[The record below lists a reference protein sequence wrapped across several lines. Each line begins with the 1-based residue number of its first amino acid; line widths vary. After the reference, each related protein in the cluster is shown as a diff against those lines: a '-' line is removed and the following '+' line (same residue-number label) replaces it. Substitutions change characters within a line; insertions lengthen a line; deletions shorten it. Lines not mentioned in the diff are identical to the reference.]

1 MLRGNYPAR
10 IDEKGRLKVPVPFK
24 DALEETYDGDEFCVT
39 SLDGQYVR
47 IYPMEEWVQLEEK
60 LARGGTFNKASRKFL
75 DRMNYYGQVVSW
87 DKQGRILI
95 PAILREAAEMK
106 GDVAVLGNLKWL
118 AVWNNERFLAEIRN
132 NPITAEDE
140 RILDELGI

>member
-10 IDEKGRLKVPVPFK
+10 IDEKGRLKIPVPFK
-24 DALEETYDGDEFCVT
+24 EELEQTYGDTFCIT

-47 IYPMEEWVQLEEK
+47 IYPSEEWSRIEEK
-60 LARGGTFNKASRKFL
+60 LARNASFNKTRRKFL
-75 DRMNYYGQVVSW
+75 DRANYYGQMVQW
-87 DKQGRILI
+87 DKQGRVLI
-95 PAILREAAEMK
+95 PAVLRESAAMQGE
-106 GDVAVLGNLKWL
+106 VAVLGNLTYL
-118 AVWNNERFLAEIRN
+118 AVWNNERFLEEIRS

>member
-10 IDEKGRLKVPVPFK
+10 IDDKGRLKIPAPFK
-24 DALEETYDGDEFCVT
+24 QVLEEKYGDEFCVT

-47 IYPMEEWVQLEEK
+47 IYPMEEWVQIEEK
-60 LARGGTFNKASRKFL
+60 LARNASFNKTRRKFL
-75 DRMNYYGQVVSW
+75 ERANYYGQVVPC

-95 PAILREAAEMK
+95 PAVLREAAEMK
-106 GDVAVLGNLKWL
+106 GDVAVLGNLTCL

-132 NPITAEDE
+132 NPITSEDE

>member
-10 IDEKGRLKVPVPFK
+10 IDEKGRLKIPAPFK
-24 DALEETYDGDEFCVT
+24 AELEQTYSEEFCVT

-47 IYPMEEWVQLEEK
+47 IYPLEEWTKIEEK
-60 LARGGTFNKASRKFL
+60 LARNATFNKTRRKFL
-75 DRMNYYGQVVSW
+75 DRANYFGQVVQW

-95 PAILREAAEMK
+95 PAVLREAAEMK
-106 GDVAVLGNLKWL
+106 GDVAVLGNLTWL
-118 AVWNNERFLAEIRN
+118 AVWNNERFLTEIRG
-132 NPITAEDE
+132 NPMTSEDE